1 MVIKLKGLIPIL
13 LLLFTSVTSG
23 CNNKEES
30 DELEVPVTIV
40 NKESGT
46 FSIDKDSKRPS
57 VSVSTPG
64 TIDVV
69 SIYLLSNPPS
79 RLPKEGDNVII
90 TGTARPSKQLSQL
103 GGFTYYE
110 LRLEEMVLKD

>member
-13 LLLFTSVTSG
+13 LLLFTSVTAG
-23 CNNKEES
+23 CNNKES
-30 DELEVPVTIV
+30 DELEVPVRIV
-40 NKESGT
+40 NEESGT
-46 FSIDKDSKRPS
+46 FSIDRVSKRPC

-79 RLPKEGDNVII
+79 RLPTERDEVII

-110 LRLEEMVLKD
+110 MRLEKMVIKE